1 MKNRNKKLKRI
12 DAGEYI
18 YGNRFRIENFG
29 YDRIYGRVRWNVWDI
44 VDDNAPSFQTDTLK
58 EAVQNV
64 QLMVDK
70 NETI

>member
-1 MKNRNKKLKRI
+1 MSKNKKLKRI

-29 YDRIYGRVRWNVWDI
+29 YDRIYGRVRWNVFDENKTKSI
-44 VDDNAPSFQTDTLK
+44 FQTDTLK

-64 QLMVDK
+64 QLIVDK